1 MVTKA
6 IRVHQVLLGWL
17 KFLLFKTFSCTFM
30 KVSFFYSGRLAFHGI
45 DHKAGYLTQ
54 KEATQVYVDRFLNT
68 RLERWL
74 SYFERVL
81 KNNNDGKG

>member
-1 MVTKA
+1 MFIVTEYA
-6 IRVHQVLLGWL
+6 ALS
-17 KFLLFKTFSCTFM
+17 FCFFKTFSFTFI
-30 KVSFFYSGRLAFHGI
+30 KVSSFHSGRLAFHGI

-81 KNNNDGKG
+81 KKNNDGKG

>member
-1 MVTKA
+1 
-6 IRVHQVLLGWL
+6 
-17 KFLLFKTFSCTFM
+17 M
-30 KVSFFYSGRLAFHGI
+30 KVFSFYLGRLAFHGI

-81 KNNNDGKG
+81 KSNNDGKG